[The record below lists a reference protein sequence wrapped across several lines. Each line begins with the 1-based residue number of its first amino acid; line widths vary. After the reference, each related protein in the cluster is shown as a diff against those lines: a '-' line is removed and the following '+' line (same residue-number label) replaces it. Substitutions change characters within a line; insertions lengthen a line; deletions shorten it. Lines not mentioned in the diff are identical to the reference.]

1 MSTTMT
7 ASKKQAI
14 NIPCS
19 RKICLNCDKFDHYFI
34 PHRTSEFGWHPTD
47 RGVCRDTGKECDA
60 YKKACKT
67 FEFVKPR

>member
-7 ASKKQAI
+7 ASKKQGI
-14 NIPCS
+14 EIPCS
-19 RKICLNCDKFDHYFI
+19 RRICLNCDKFDHYFTH
-34 PHRTSEFGWHPTD
+34 HRGNIAVWHPTD